1 MPKKC
6 SVKGC
11 KTKNATM
18 RVSRNQEQFKKW
30 LNILNKNVSSIS
42 SKDNF
47 RVCDVHF
54 LPEDFQQ
61 FGGGIKKKL
70 NDNAVPSINLPNIQE
85 NSSISDNNN
94 EHVII
99 NNVSFDIN
107 EIPIVLVNENS
118 TQCDIQDIE
127 LLKKQVNFYKKK
139 CQDLNCTVKHLKS
152 QKNIDR
158 IVKDRLLARGM
169 TLNMANM
176 YVKGRKFGRN
186 INIQDVVFAATV
198 KGLSPKTYRYIR
210 KRKLIRIPSE
220 SSIRRWLSRFKL
232 KPGNF

>member
-70 NDNAVPSINLPNIQE
+70 NDNAVPSLNLPNIQE

-118 TQCDIQDIE
+118 TQCDIEDIE

-139 CQDLNCTVKHLKS
+139 CQDLNHTVKHLKS
-152 QKNIDR
+152 QKNIDC

>member
-70 NDNAVPSINLPNIQE
+70 NDNAVPSLNLPNIQE

-118 TQCDIQDIE
+118 TQCDIEDIE

-139 CQDLNCTVKHLKS
+139 CQDLNRTVKHLKS

>member
-1 MPKKC
+1 M
-6 SVKGC
+6 
-11 KTKNATM
+11 
-18 RVSRNQEQFKKW
+18 
-30 LNILNKNVSSIS
+30 SSIS

-70 NDNAVPSINLPNIQE
+70 NDNAVPSLNLPNIQENSSISDNNNEHVIINNAVPSINLPNIRE

-118 TQCDIQDIE
+118 TQCDIEDIE

-139 CQDLNCTVKHLKS
+139 CQDLNRTVKHLKS

-186 INIQDVVFAATV
+186 IHIQDVVFAATV
-198 KGLSPKTYRYIR
+198 KGLSPETYRYIR